1 MSLVDKGCNVLYD
14 KKETVVTTPFLKKKL
29 LTTEKVTTSDELHKH
44 TEKLTTSEDFVK
56 GTDEV
61 HKHTGNITKNENVD
75 KGTEK
80 LEDMK
85 EAVVTIRRKDS
96 DKFEGQSKGS
106 TGWFNIDSDFF

>member
-1 MSLVDKGCNVLYD
+1 MPLFYKDSNVLDD
-14 KKETVVTTPFLKKKL
+14 KKVAVATTPLSENKL
-29 LTTEKVTTSDELHKH
+29 LTTEKVTTSDEVHKR
-44 TEKLTTSEDFVK
+44 TEKITNSEEVVE

-61 HKHTGNITKNENVD
+61 QKLTYNITTNEYVD

-106 TGWFNIDSDFF
+106 TG